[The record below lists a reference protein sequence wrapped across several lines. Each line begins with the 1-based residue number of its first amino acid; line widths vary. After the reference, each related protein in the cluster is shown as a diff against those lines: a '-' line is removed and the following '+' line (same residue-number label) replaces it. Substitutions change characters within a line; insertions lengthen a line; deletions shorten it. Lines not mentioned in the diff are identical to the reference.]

1 MNKRSLLP
9 LALILSP
16 LLAWN
21 QSQTVQ
27 LTCRVSGC
35 SEPLKLFRFSGL
47 QFEEIQ
53 QARVEGKDI
62 YRFEVAHSAE
72 PAFYYVGPASDQA
85 AGVLLGPEA
94 ELELEGNCRS
104 MRNATVKG
112 SELNSDYRALRAKIN
127 QFKSE
132 YNRNAQFLRRPPQG
146 KKREELLARIKA
158 LDEAQ
163 LAYLDSLQQ
172 TDPFFAGIMSLNTY
186 LSYEHNKGGHANGLV
201 YFANEFF
208 GHADFNAPGMSRS
221 PWLFESFRNYTK
233 TLAAYKLP
241 SAQMQRMVG
250 IFLNRV
256 PDEGLARRLALG
268 GVLTA
273 LKETSHPSYASFAQQ
288 YIQRFREEDP
298 LAVAALEKEVKQA
311 QALQMGGLAPDFT
324 QKTPQGE
331 ALSLS
336 DLRGQVVLLDFWAS
350 WCGPCRR
357 ENPHVKKLYER
368 YKDEGFTVL
377 GVSLDKNR
385 DRWLAAIEQDGLEWH
400 HVSDLRGWSN
410 TVARQYGVRSIPHTF
425 LLDREGKIIGAKLR
439 GASLEKK
446 LEELFGTP

>member
-1 MNKRSLLP
+1 MNTRMLL
-9 LALILSP
+9 LLLILSP

-21 QSQTVQ
+21 QSRAVQ

-35 SEPLKLFRFSGL
+35 SGPLKLFRFTGL
-47 QFEEIQ
+47 QFEELQ
-53 QARVEGKDI
+53 SARVEGEHT
-62 YRFEVAHSAE
+62 YRFELEPSAE
-72 PAFYYVGPASDQA
+72 PDFYYVGPASDQA
-85 AGVLLGPEA
+85 APVLLGPEA

-104 MRNATVKG
+104 MRRATVKG
-112 SELNSDYRALRAKIN
+112 SALNTGYRILRDKIN
-127 QFKSE
+127 RFKSE
-132 YNRNAQFLRRPPQG
+132 YNRNAQLLRGAPEGEQ
-146 KKREELLARIKA
+146 REELLARIKA

-163 LAYLDSLQQ
+163 LAYLDSLEKA
-172 TDPFFAGIMSLNTY
+172 DPFFAGIMSLNTY

-208 GHADFNAPGMSRS
+208 THADFDAPGMARS

-233 TLAAYKLP
+233 TLAAYKFP
-241 SAQMQRMVG
+241 DAQMQRVVG

-256 PDEGLARRLALG
+256 PDEGLARRLAMG

-273 LKETSHPSYASFAQQ
+273 LKETNHPSYTAFAEQ
-288 YIQRFREEDP
+288 YIQHFRKEDP
-298 LAVAALEKEVKQA
+298 RAAAALEKEVKQM
-311 QALQMGGLAPDFT
+311 QALHMGGQAPDFT
-324 QKTPQGE
+324 QKTPEGE

-368 YKDEGFTVL
+368 YKSEGFTVL

-385 DRWLAAIEQDGLEWH
+385 DRWLAAIEKDGLDWH

-439 GASLEKK
+439 GAALEKK
-446 LEELFGTP
+446 LKKLFGTP